1 MPRTAKPIRIPITN
15 LLLGND
21 YTGKLYVGS
30 ERKAVNLLLDTGS
43 STLAIEHRSYDP
55 GNDRNAEKTRL
66 VQEVAYG
73 DGSHWVGSVVKTDV
87 STSGNV
93 ADLAGVPV
101 AVAYHETV
109 QMFGKAQ
116 GILGLAY
123 KPLDDAIEIDRPTI
137 PPKYSPN
144 DIRAGRRTF
153 VEPYFMQLEEAGLVA
168 NKFSFYTRR
177 SVMRAAPREPSAS
190 DPLNHGF
197 MILGGGEE
205 ATDLYMGTFQEA
217 RVLSDDW
224 YSVNLKQVIVGG
236 SAPIAVPAPTRQS
249 DAPTNA
255 IVDSGTN
262 GVDLAPAVFDAI
274 LERLAPAQVALLRSR
289 QVSTS
294 RIVLAEWPT
303 LTFVLEGMRG
313 DVRLDVPPENYWQMD
328 AWEAGTAAAALW
340 RADAQQSILGL
351 PLMNGY
357 FTVFDCSA
365 NRGLGVVRFAPAKP
379 QPRLEKSRPR
389 ARAAATAD

>member
-1 MPRTAKPIRIPITN
+1 MARTAKPIRIPITN
-15 LLLGND
+15 VLLGND
-21 YTGKLYVGS
+21 YTGRLYVGS
-30 ERKAVNLLLDTGS
+30 QRKAVNLLLDTGS

-55 GNDRNAEKTRL
+55 AADRNAAKTNL

-87 STSGNV
+87 SASGDA
-93 ADLAGVPV
+93 ADLPGVSV

-137 PPKYSPN
+137 PPRYSPN

-177 SVMRAAPREPSAS
+177 SVMRAAAHQAPAS

-205 ATDLYMGTFQEA
+205 ATDLYMGAFQEA

-236 SAPIAVPAPTRQS
+236 SRPIPVAAATRQS
-249 DAPTNA
+249 RAPTNA

-262 GVDLAPAVFDAI
+262 GLDLSPAVFDAI
-274 LERLAPAQVALLRSR
+274 LERLTPAQVTLLRAR
-289 QVSTS
+289 QVATS
-294 RIVLAEWPT
+294 RIVLSEWPT
-303 LTFVLEGMRG
+303 IALVLEGTRG
-313 DVRLDVPPENYWQMD
+313 DVRLEVKPESYWQMD
-328 AWEAGTAAAALW
+328 AWEPGTAARALW
-340 RADAQQSILGL
+340 RGDSEQSILGL

-357 FTVFDCSA
+357 LTVFDCAA
-365 NRGLGVVRFAPAKP
+365 NRGLGVVKFAPARP
-379 QPRLEKSRPR
+379 QPPAEKARTR
-389 ARAAATAD
+389 AKATATAD